1 MLKAYKYRIYP
12 NNEQK
17 IQIAKTFGCCRFVY
31 NQTLAYRKEVYE
43 KEKKSVSKT
52 DCNNYCNRQ
61 LKKEYEWLK
70 EVDKF
75 ALTNAIYNMD
85 AAYQKFFKEHAGY
98 PKFKSKHDNHKSYTT
113 NFTNGNITV
122 DFGCN
127 RVKLPKLKGIKAKL
141 HRNFI
146 GQIKS
151 ATISQVPSGK
161 YYVSIL
167 VETEHVELPHIN
179 QNTGID
185 LGIKELCIT
194 SAGKKYENPKIIRKY
209 EKKLVKL
216 QRQLAHKEK
225 RSQNYCKTKKKIA
238 LCHEKITNTRKD
250 YLHKMSHEIISENQV
265 IVSEDLQIKNMV
277 KNHRLAKSISDVS
290 WYELTRQLE
299 YKAKW
304 NGRKYVKIDRFYA
317 SSQLCSVCG
326 YQNTE
331 TKNLSV
337 REWVVHVENMWGET
351 KEGVKR
357 YCIQPEEL
365 LDLLKAIGSDN
376 LGICWDTEHG
386 AIENLDQDK
395 AIAKVG
401 PYLRATHISDQTDRG
416 NVHVLP
422 YTGNTDWDMILKAL
436 AKADYKRA
444 FTYEIQHYLLAMPE
458 KLVPDAILLSYKVGE
473 EMADQLEHYKKI
485 LA

>member
-113 NFTNGNITV
+113 NFTNGNIAV
-122 DFGCN
+122 DFEEN
-127 RVKLPKLKGIKAKL
+127 RVKLPKLKNVKAKL
-141 HRNFI
+141 HRNF
-146 GQIKS
+146 
-151 ATISQVPSGK
+151 SGHSVIIR
-161 YYVSIL
+161 YM
-167 VETEHVELPHIN
+167 ETEHVELAHIN

-209 EKKLVKL
+209 EKKLIKL

-225 RSQNYCKTKKKIA
+225 RGQNYYKTKKKIA

-337 REWVVHVENMWGET
+337 REWTCPVCGTNHDRDINAAKNILE
-351 KEGVKR
+351 EGLR
-357 YCIQPEEL
+357 Q
-365 LDLLKAIGSDN
+365 
-376 LGICWDTEHG
+376 
-386 AIENLDQDK
+386 
-395 AIAKVG
+395 IA
-401 PYLRATHISDQTDRG
+401 
-416 NVHVLP
+416 
-422 YTGNTDWDMILKAL
+422 
-436 AKADYKRA
+436 
-444 FTYEIQHYLLAMPE
+444 
-458 KLVPDAILLSYKVGE
+458 
-473 EMADQLEHYKKI
+473 
-485 LA
+485 

>member
-113 NFTNGNITV
+113 NFTNGNIAV
-122 DFGCN
+122 DFEEN
-127 RVKLPKLKGIKAKL
+127 RVKLPKLKNVKAKL
-141 HRNFI
+141 HRNFS

-151 ATISQVPSGK
+151 ATISQIPSGK

-167 VETEHVELPHIN
+167 VETEHVELPHVN
-179 QNTGID
+179 QNT
-185 LGIKELCIT
+185 L
-194 SAGKKYENPKIIRKY
+194 
-209 EKKLVKL
+209 
-216 QRQLAHKEK
+216 
-225 RSQNYCKTKKKIA
+225 
-238 LCHEKITNTRKD
+238 
-250 YLHKMSHEIISENQV
+250 
-265 IVSEDLQIKNMV
+265 
-277 KNHRLAKSISDVS
+277 
-290 WYELTRQLE
+290 
-299 YKAKW
+299 
-304 NGRKYVKIDRFYA
+304 YA
-317 SSQLCSVCG
+317 SSQLCSACG

-337 REWVVHVENMWGET
+337 REWICPVCGTNHDRDINAAKNILE
-351 KEGVKR
+351 EGLR
-357 YCIQPEEL
+357 Q
-365 LDLLKAIGSDN
+365 
-376 LGICWDTEHG
+376 
-386 AIENLDQDK
+386 
-395 AIAKVG
+395 IA
-401 PYLRATHISDQTDRG
+401 
-416 NVHVLP
+416 
-422 YTGNTDWDMILKAL
+422 
-436 AKADYKRA
+436 
-444 FTYEIQHYLLAMPE
+444 
-458 KLVPDAILLSYKVGE
+458 
-473 EMADQLEHYKKI
+473 
-485 LA
+485 

>member
-43 KEKKSVSKT
+43 KEKKTVSKT

-85 AAYQKFFKEHAGY
+85 AAYQKFFQGTRRVIRSLRVNTIIISHIQQI
-98 PKFKSKHDNHKSYTT
+98 
-113 NFTNGNITV
+113 FTNGNITV

-167 VETEHVELPHIN
+167 VETEHVELPHIK

-194 SAGKKYENPKIIRKY
+194 SAGKKYENPKIIRKI
-209 EKKLVKL
+209 
-216 QRQLAHKEK
+216 RK
-225 RSQNYCKTKKKIA
+225 RN
-238 LCHEKITNTRKD
+238 
-250 YLHKMSHEIISENQV
+250 
-265 IVSEDLQIKNMV
+265 
-277 KNHRLAKSISDVS
+277 
-290 WYELTRQLE
+290 W
-299 YKAKW
+299 
-304 NGRKYVKIDRFYA
+304 
-317 SSQLCSVCG
+317 
-326 YQNTE
+326 
-331 TKNLSV
+331 
-337 REWVVHVENMWGET
+337 
-351 KEGVKR
+351 
-357 YCIQPEEL
+357 
-365 LDLLKAIGSDN
+365 
-376 LGICWDTEHG
+376 
-386 AIENLDQDK
+386 
-395 AIAKVG
+395 
-401 PYLRATHISDQTDRG
+401 
-416 NVHVLP
+416 
-422 YTGNTDWDMILKAL
+422 
-436 AKADYKRA
+436 
-444 FTYEIQHYLLAMPE
+444 
-458 KLVPDAILLSYKVGE
+458 
-473 EMADQLEHYKKI
+473 
-485 LA
+485 

>member
-43 KEKKSVSKT
+43 KEKKTVSKT

-98 PKFKSKHDNHKSYTT
+98 PKFKSKHNNHKSYTT

-167 VETEHVELPHIN
+167 VETEHVELPHIK

-185 LGIKELCIT
+185 LGM
-194 SAGKKYENPKIIRKY
+194 
-209 EKKLVKL
+209 
-216 QRQLAHKEK
+216 QLSHKEK
-225 RSQNYCKTKKKIA
+225 RSQNYYKTKKKIA

-304 NGRKYVKIDRFYA
+304 NGRKYIKINTFYA
-317 SSQLCSVCG
+317 SSQLCSACG
-326 YQNTE
+326 YQNAE

-337 REWVVHVENMWGET
+337 REWICPVCGTNHDRDINAAKNILE
-351 KEGVKR
+351 EGLR
-357 YCIQPEEL
+357 E
-365 LDLLKAIGSDN
+365 
-376 LGICWDTEHG
+376 
-386 AIENLDQDK
+386 
-395 AIAKVG
+395 IA
-401 PYLRATHISDQTDRG
+401 
-416 NVHVLP
+416 
-422 YTGNTDWDMILKAL
+422 
-436 AKADYKRA
+436 
-444 FTYEIQHYLLAMPE
+444 
-458 KLVPDAILLSYKVGE
+458 
-473 EMADQLEHYKKI
+473 
-485 LA
+485 